1 MEQLHK
7 ERVVSH
13 LHDVPFVLDYQV
25 SFVLQDELLLHQLE
39 GIEATIEFGSN
50 QVHMAE
56 SSRAQSL
63 DYFEVF
69 ERYLFGSTV
78 KKGF

>member
-7 ERVVSH
+7 ERIVSH
-13 LHDVPFVLDYQV
+13 LHDVSFVLDYQV
-25 SFVLQDELLLHQLE
+25 SFVFQYELFLHQLE
-39 GIEATIEFGSN
+39 GIEASIEFGSN
-50 QVHMAE
+50 QVHVAE
-56 SSRAQSL
+56 SSRAQCL

-78 KKGF
+78 EKGF